1 MTTPSPTDGELQKR
15 IQQQEVVSE
24 FGQRALETDDLDQL
38 MHDASVAVAETL
50 NNEYCKVLELLPGGD
65 EVFLRQGVGWQEGYV
80 GNATVPT
87 DLDSQAG
94 YTLISREP
102 IIVDDLRTEDR
113 FSGPSLLVDH
123 DVVSGISVVIGSVK
137 EPWGVLGTHTTE
149 QKEFTEYDANF
160 VRNVANTL
168 ASAIENKQADEE
180 RKRSE
185 QRYRALAEFFP
196 NGVVT
201 MFDTEHRFTLAA
213 GQAFDNFPISGEEI
227 EGQTIE
233 EAWGEEAAAR
243 VEPAYEKALEGEE
256 RVVEIEY
263 ADRDWR
269 IHVVPVRNEHGTVF
283 AGMTMAQDVTE
294 QKERERFL
302 RDAKSQL
309 EAATE
314 AGAVGTWEWH
324 IPEDRFVAGASLA
337 KQFGV
342 SPEKAREGVPLG
354 HFASSIH
361 EEDRESV
368 LAMVEEAM
376 DSCGEYEAEY
386 RTRNAEGELRWVV
399 ARGHVECNED
409 GKPVRF
415 PGALTDITARKK
427 NQQRLEETIKKLEA
441 SNERL
446 EQFAYAASHDL
457 QEPLRMVS
465 SYLQLIERRYE
476 NVLDSDGE
484 EFLEFAINGADRMRQ
499 MIDDLLEYSRI
510 ETRGK
515 PFEPT
520 NLNAV
525 VGDVLDDLG
534 RQVERSNAE
543 ITVDSLPQVQGDRR
557 QIHQVFQNLLDNAI
571 TYSGDNPPR
580 VHVSAEQSG
589 SEWVVSVRDEG
600 IGIDPGDADEIFE
613 VFQRLHG
620 REEYP
625 GSGIGLALCQR
636 IVERHGGDIWVE
648 SELGVG
654 STFSFTL
661 PDAET

>member
-1 MTTPSPTDGELQKR
+1 MTSPSPTDAELQTW
-15 IQQQEVVSE
+15 IQQQEVISE
-24 FGQRALETDDLDQL
+24 LGQQALETDDLDQL
-38 MHDASVAVAETL
+38 MYDASVAVAETL
-50 NNEYCKVLELLPGGD
+50 DNEYCKVLELLPGGD

-94 YTLISREP
+94 YTLISHEP

-113 FSGPSLLVDH
+113 FSGPDLLVDH
-123 DVVSGISVVIGSVK
+123 DVVSGISVIIGSVQ

-149 QKEFTEYDANF
+149 HKEFTEYEANF
-160 VRNVANTL
+160 VQNVANTL

-201 MFDTEHRFTLAA
+201 MFDTDHRFTLAA
-213 GQAFDNFPISGEEI
+213 GQAFDNLPISGEEI

-233 EAWGEEAAAR
+233 DAWGEEAAAI
-243 VEPAYEKALEGEE
+243 VEPAYEDALNGKE
-256 RVVEIEY
+256 RVVEVEY

-283 AGMTMAQDVTE
+283 AGMTMAQDITE
-294 QKERERFL
+294 QKEREQFL
-302 RDAKSQL
+302 RDAKAQL

-324 IPEDRFVAGASLA
+324 IPDDRFVAGASLA

-342 SPEKAREGVPLG
+342 SPEKAREGVPLDQ
-354 HFASSIH
+354 FASSIH
-361 EEDRESV
+361 EADRESV

-376 DSCGEYEAEY
+376 NSCGEYEAEY
-386 RTRNAEGELRWVV
+386 RTRNAEGEFRWVV
-399 ARGHVECNED
+399 ARGHVECDED
-409 GKPVRF
+409 GNPVRF
-415 PGALTDITARKK
+415 PGALTDITERKK
-427 NQQRLEETIKKLEA
+427 NQQRLEETIQKLEA

-476 NVLDSDGE
+476 DDLDPDGE
-484 EFLEFAINGADRMRQ
+484 EFLEFAINGAERMRQ
-499 MIDDLLEYSRI
+499 MIDSLLEYSRI
-510 ETRGK
+510 ETHGN
-515 PFEPT
+515 PLEPT
-520 NLNAV
+520 DLNGV
-525 VGDVLDDLG
+525 FGDVLDDLG
-534 RQVERSNAE
+534 MQVEQSNAE

-557 QIHQVFQNLLDNAI
+557 QMRQLFQNLLDNAI

-589 SEWVVSVRDEG
+589 SEWVISVRDEG
-600 IGIDPGDADEIFE
+600 IGIDPGHTDEIFE
-613 VFQRLHG
+613 VFQRLNH

-648 SELGVG
+648 SELGEG

-661 PDAET
+661 PDAEI